1 MNIKYRE
8 ITSSETEIINQIS
21 NWYFNE
27 WKIPKRKTIKS
38 LTAKSNR
45 NVIFQTLM
53 SDSEVSIGTGGLYQ
67 SVEIENRIKKYQN
80 YSPWI
85 ALMYT
90 KPGMRRKGLGGK
102 LLDRI
107 ELEAQKRGY
116 QKIYLFT
123 HSAESLYIRKGW
135 NEIERHQIE
144 GKNIVIMEKKYKTT
158 YNT

>member
-1 MNIKYRE
+1 MNIEYKE
-8 ITSSETEIINQIS
+8 IISSEIEIINRIS

-27 WKIPKRKTIKS
+27 WKIPKQKTIKS
-38 LTAKSNR
+38 LTDTSNS

-53 SDSEVSIGTGGLYQ
+53 IDSKISIGTGGLYD
-67 SVEIENRIKKYQN
+67 SVEIQNQVEKYKSH
-80 YSPWI
+80 SPWI

-90 KPGMRRKGLGGK
+90 KPEMRRKGLGGK

-135 NEIERHQIE
+135 SEIERLQIE
-144 GKNIVIMEKKYKTT
+144 GKNIVIMEKQF
-158 YNT
+158 